1 MNTAVRSLFAFIIAV
16 RQVDKRYVKLNFEWR
31 KSMNS
36 RILNFFNVKL
46 DAFIV
51 FVSVV
56 VVIMFIA
63 LFFLLLDYLK
73 MRKRYVEFMTG
84 ESGKS
89 LEYTIYKRFR
99 EIDKLKAGQKDNDAQ
114 IAIIYDMLRRN
125 YSKVGIYKYDAFNV
139 ENSLSGGSISF
150 ALTLLNS
157 RDNGFILNVIHNRAG
172 CHVYLKE
179 IKEAVCEQVLAEEEK
194 ISLDMA
200 LKYDEKK
207 ETDK

>member
-1 MNTAVRSLFAFIIAV
+1 
-16 RQVDKRYVKLNFEWR
+16 
-31 KSMNS
+31 MNS

-89 LEYTIYKRFR
+89 L
-99 EIDKLKAGQKDNDAQ
+99 
-114 IAIIYDMLRRN
+114 
-125 YSKVGIYKYDAFNV
+125 
-139 ENSLSGGSISF
+139 
-150 ALTLLNS
+150 
-157 RDNGFILNVIHNRAG
+157 
-172 CHVYLKE
+172 
-179 IKEAVCEQVLAEEEK
+179 
-194 ISLDMA
+194 
-200 LKYDEKK
+200 
-207 ETDK
+207 

>member
-1 MNTAVRSLFAFIIAV
+1 
-16 RQVDKRYVKLNFEWR
+16 
-31 KSMNS
+31 MNS

-157 RDNGFILNVIHNRAG
+157 RDNGFILNVIINTVNRHYNYFPKRTISPIPTSALPAPG
-172 CHVYLKE
+172 ATVILTEVTCSSEKSAADAPQMNFSSPV
-179 IKEAVCEQVLAEEEK
+179 VLP
-194 ISLDMA
+194 
-200 LKYDEKK
+200 
-207 ETDK
+207 

>member
-1 MNTAVRSLFAFIIAV
+1 
-16 RQVDKRYVKLNFEWR
+16 
-31 KSMNS
+31 MNS

-46 DAFIV
+46 DAFII

>member
-1 MNTAVRSLFAFIIAV
+1 
-16 RQVDKRYVKLNFEWR
+16 
-31 KSMNS
+31 MNS

-114 IAIIYDMLRRN
+114 IAIIYD
-125 YSKVGIYKYDAFNV
+125 
-139 ENSLSGGSISF
+139 
-150 ALTLLNS
+150 
-157 RDNGFILNVIHNRAG
+157 IHNRAG

>member
-1 MNTAVRSLFAFIIAV
+1 MTLLAE
-16 RQVDKRYVKLNFEWR
+16 DDGEKG
-31 KSMNS
+31 MNS

-89 LEYTIYKRFR
+89 LEYYN
-99 EIDKLKAGQKDNDAQ
+99 L
-114 IAIIYDMLRRN
+114 
-125 YSKVGIYKYDAFNV
+125 
-139 ENSLSGGSISF
+139 
-150 ALTLLNS
+150 
-157 RDNGFILNVIHNRAG
+157 
-172 CHVYLKE
+172 
-179 IKEAVCEQVLAEEEK
+179 
-194 ISLDMA
+194 
-200 LKYDEKK
+200 
-207 ETDK
+207 

>member
-1 MNTAVRSLFAFIIAV
+1 
-16 RQVDKRYVKLNFEWR
+16 
-31 KSMNS
+31 MNS

-46 DAFIV
+46 DAFIAFCISCSCDHV
-51 FVSVV
+51 YST
-56 VVIMFIA
+56 I
-63 LFFLLLDYLK
+63 LSLLDYLK
-73 MRKRYVEFMTG
+73 MRKRYVE
-84 ESGKS
+84 
-89 LEYTIYKRFR
+89 IYDWRKRKVFGIYKFIKRFR

-200 LKYDEKK
+200 LKI
-207 ETDK
+207 

>member
-1 MNTAVRSLFAFIIAV
+1 
-16 RQVDKRYVKLNFEWR
+16 
-31 KSMNS
+31 MNS

-150 ALTLLNS
+150 ATLLNS

-179 IKEAVCEQVLAEEEK
+179 IKEAACEQVLAEEEK

>member
-1 MNTAVRSLFAFIIAV
+1 
-16 RQVDKRYVKLNFEWR
+16 
-31 KSMNS
+31 MNS

-99 EIDKLKAGQKDNDAQ
+99 EIDKLKDIVIDIAFVPLDPRQENQYAWGMDYFMKHTHTKYVFPMHMWGDYEVYDRLMENPEAELYKERVIEVKEPGQ
-114 IAIIYDMLRRN
+114 
-125 YSKVGIYKYDAFNV
+125 VFEVNV
-139 ENSLSGGSISF
+139 
-150 ALTLLNS
+150 
-157 RDNGFILNVIHNRAG
+157 
-172 CHVYLKE
+172 
-179 IKEAVCEQVLAEEEK
+179 
-194 ISLDMA
+194 
-200 LKYDEKK
+200 
-207 ETDK
+207 

>member
-1 MNTAVRSLFAFIIAV
+1 
-16 RQVDKRYVKLNFEWR
+16 
-31 KSMNS
+31 MNS

-179 IKEAVCEQVLAEEEK
+179 IKEAACEQVLAEEEK

-207 ETDK
+207 EINLSFVGTYSGNFDIHPFFGGSHCD

>member
-1 MNTAVRSLFAFIIAV
+1 
-16 RQVDKRYVKLNFEWR
+16 
-31 KSMNS
+31 MNS

-139 ENSLSGGSISF
+139 EN
-150 ALTLLNS
+150 
-157 RDNGFILNVIHNRAG
+157 NRAG

>member
-1 MNTAVRSLFAFIIAV
+1 MRKLVSTKDMPREQWLEYRRKSIGGSEAAIIAGLNRYSSLYALWADKMGLLPEKEDNEQM
-16 RQVDKRYVKLNFEWR
+16 RQ
-31 KSMNS
+31 
-36 RILNFFNVKL
+36 
-46 DAFIV
+46 
-51 FVSVV
+51 
-56 VVIMFIA
+56 
-63 LFFLLLDYLK
+63 DYQ
-73 MRKRYVEFMTG
+73 
-84 ESGKS
+84 
-89 LEYTIYKRFR
+89 R

-179 IKEAVCEQVLAEEEK
+179 IKEAACEQVLAEEEK

>member
-1 MNTAVRSLFAFIIAV
+1 
-16 RQVDKRYVKLNFEWR
+16 
-31 KSMNS
+31 MNS

-99 EIDKLKAGQKDNDAQ
+99 YLDPRACLKNALVSYYYLSVSFFSSYFNAISREIFSSSNTCSHTA
-114 IAIIYDMLRRN
+114 
-125 YSKVGIYKYDAFNV
+125 
-139 ENSLSGGSISF
+139 SLISF
-150 ALTLLNS
+150 
-157 RDNGFILNVIHNRAG
+157 
-172 CHVYLKE
+172 K
-179 IKEAVCEQVLAEEEK
+179 
-194 ISLDMA
+194 
-200 LKYDEKK
+200 
-207 ETDK
+207 

>member
-1 MNTAVRSLFAFIIAV
+1 
-16 RQVDKRYVKLNFEWR
+16 
-31 KSMNS
+31 MNS

-99 EIDKLKAGQKDNDAQ
+99 EI
-114 IAIIYDMLRRN
+114 DMLRRN

>member
-1 MNTAVRSLFAFIIAV
+1 
-16 RQVDKRYVKLNFEWR
+16 
-31 KSMNS
+31 MNS

-125 YSKVGIYKYDAFNV
+125 YSKGGIYKYDAFNV

-179 IKEAVCEQVLAEEEK
+179 IKEAACEQVLAEEEK

>member
-1 MNTAVRSLFAFIIAV
+1 
-16 RQVDKRYVKLNFEWR
+16 
-31 KSMNS
+31 MNS
-36 RILNFFNVKL
+36 SILEFFNVKL
-46 DAFIV
+46 YAFIV

-179 IKEAVCEQVLAEEEK
+179 IKEAACEQVLAAEEK

-207 ETDK
+207 EINLSFVGTYSGNFDIHSFFGGSHCD

>member
-1 MNTAVRSLFAFIIAV
+1 
-16 RQVDKRYVKLNFEWR
+16 
-31 KSMNS
+31 MNS

-179 IKEAVCEQVLAEEEK
+179 IKEAACEQVLAEEEK

-207 ETDK
+207 ETDKKYDTRIKIPLDSNIIIYKHKRKRVKICSIHIS

>member
-1 MNTAVRSLFAFIIAV
+1 
-16 RQVDKRYVKLNFEWR
+16 
-31 KSMNS
+31 MNS

-99 EIDKLKAGQKDNDAQ
+99 EIDKLKDIVID
-114 IAIIYDMLRRN
+114 IAFVPLDPRQENQYAWGMDYFMKHTHTKYVFPRSEERR
-125 YSKVGIYKYDAFNV
+125 VGK
-139 ENSLSGGSISF
+139 ECR
-150 ALTLLNS
+150 S
-157 RDNGFILNVIHNRAG
+157 RWSPYH
-172 CHVYLKE
+172 
-179 IKEAVCEQVLAEEEK
+179 
-194 ISLDMA
+194 
-200 LKYDEKK
+200 
-207 ETDK
+207 

>member
-1 MNTAVRSLFAFIIAV
+1 
-16 RQVDKRYVKLNFEWR
+16 
-31 KSMNS
+31 
-36 RILNFFNVKL
+36 
-46 DAFIV
+46 
-51 FVSVV
+51 
-56 VVIMFIA
+56 
-63 LFFLLLDYLK
+63 
-73 MRKRYVEFMTG
+73 MTR

-89 LEYTIYKRFR
+89 LGYTIYKRFR

-179 IKEAVCEQVLAEEEK
+179 IKEAACEQVLAEEEK

-207 ETDK
+207 KQINNMIPESRYLLIPTS

>member
-1 MNTAVRSLFAFIIAV
+1 MNTAVRSLFAFIIPV
-16 RQVDKRYVKLNFEWR
+16 RQVDKRYVKLNSEWR